1 MNVNDVENINTPLP
15 YIVRLRHEYVRLI
28 RRFQWE
34 WYFTLTFKDTIH
46 PEEAEKRF
54 RYFINTIN
62 KLLYGSHWRRYGNAV
77 EYVKTTELQ
86 YRGVIHFHIILHTP
100 GRELTKYQLVDLY
113 KKWLK
118 IAGVSDLKDIENIK
132 SIEDVSRYCSK
143 NVTRDG
149 EYGIEFHFRRNK
161 DYQSS

>member
-1 MNVNDVENINTPLP
+1 MNVNDVENINTLMP
-15 YIVRLRHEYVRLI
+15 YNVRLRYEYVNLI
-28 RRFQWE
+28 MRYSWD

-46 PEEAEKRF
+46 QEEAEKRF
-54 RYFINTIN
+54 RYFINAIN
-62 KLLYGSHWRRYGNAV
+62 KLLYGSHWRRYGNTV
-77 EYVKTTELQ
+77 EYVKATELQ

-100 GRELTKYQLVDLY
+100 DRELTKNHLIYFH

-118 IAGVSDLKDIENIK
+118 LAGISDLKDIENIK

-149 EYGIEFHFRRNK
+149 EYGIEYHFRRNK